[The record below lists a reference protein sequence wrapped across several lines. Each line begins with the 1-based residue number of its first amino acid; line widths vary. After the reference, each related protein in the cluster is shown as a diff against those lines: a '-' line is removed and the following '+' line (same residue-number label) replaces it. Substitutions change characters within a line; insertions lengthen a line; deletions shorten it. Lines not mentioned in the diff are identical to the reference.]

1 MVEVLVMLTRSWL
14 AYCTT
19 WRHRSESVYMHACSE
34 LASMHCMWCKVL
46 NVSAIEC
53 VKNQCLL
60 IDRYLRK
67 ALFPMHPD
75 LKLVGEYRAIYIV
88 TVALLDLMDSTIKIK
103 SFG

>member
-1 MVEVLVMLTRSWL
+1 
-14 AYCTT
+14 
-19 WRHRSESVYMHACSE
+19 
-34 LASMHCMWCKVL
+34 MHCMWCKVL

-75 LKLVGEYRAIYIV
+75 LKLVGEYRAVNSV
-88 TVALLDLMDSTIKIK
+88 TVALLDLMDNTVRIK